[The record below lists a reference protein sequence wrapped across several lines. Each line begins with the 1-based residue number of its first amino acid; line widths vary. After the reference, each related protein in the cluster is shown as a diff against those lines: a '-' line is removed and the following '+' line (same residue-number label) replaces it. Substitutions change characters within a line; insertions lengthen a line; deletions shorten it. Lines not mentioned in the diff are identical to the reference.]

1 MEWSPDIYNLY
12 FVCLCTANR
21 PAMVCIHS
29 MDADCAHW
37 DIQVRWL
44 MICWWPCHK
53 YYITIL
59 YLKLPWYCWNYKSN
73 LNKNIQE
80 LYIIQGSDYVS
91 TARWSNSHNTILI
104 TNYPFDRILYLALIY
119 VSVFLAEHQRIEQPH
134 KETSHPDVTGPPW
147 PYHGLSS
154 LHHNLGMF
162 AN

>member
-1 MEWSPDIYNLY
+1 
-12 FVCLCTANR
+12 
-21 PAMVCIHS
+21 
-29 MDADCAHW
+29 MDSGCAHW

-73 LNKNIQE
+73 LNINIQE
-80 LYIIQGSDYVS
+80 LYIIQGNDYSS
-91 TARWSNSHNTILI
+91 TARWSNSHNTVYELSTRSHFIPCFNLRLSVSRGTSAHRAATHIGIPSRCNCTTLI
-104 TNYPFDRILYLALIY
+104 I
-119 VSVFLAEHQRIEQPH
+119 
-134 KETSHPDVTGPPW
+134 
-147 PYHGLSS
+147 SS